1 MNNVEN
7 GDLRV
12 FVAVVR
18 KGGFS
23 AAAEELGMSAAF
35 VSKRVGILEEAL
47 GVRLFDRSTR
57 RVVITVEGEQVYGR
71 AQRILEQ
78 LDDMVD
84 ELLERRSEPAGRLRI
99 CSSFG
104 FGRKVVAP
112 VIAQL
117 AASHPKLQ
125 IRFEVFDRLVDTVA
139 EGFDLD
145 VRIGDAIAPNLVARK
160 LMDNHRI
167 LCAAPAYLARHGAP
181 KALADLAGHQ
191 CLAIKER
198 DHPLGTWRLQ
208 GRRGEETV
216 RVSGALSTN
225 HGEIALRWAVE
236 GAGIVL
242 RSQWD
247 ARAYLAS
254 GALAQVLPEYT
265 QPANVWAVYPQRL
278 AGSGR
283 VAACVDFLRRH
294 LAGRFGK
301 TSHSNISSNSC
312 PSCPSRSTIR
322 KSGPC
327 CATMPPTA
335 IRKKCRRC

>member
-1 MNNVEN
+1 MNNQIEN
-7 GDLRV
+7 EDLRV

-18 KGGFS
+18 KGSFIG
-23 AAAEELGMSAAF
+23 AAEELGMSPPY
-35 VSKRVGILEEAL
+35 VSKRVGVLESLL
-47 GVRLFDRSTR
+47 GVKLFERSTR
-57 RVVITVEGEQVYGR
+57 RVVITDDGEQVYAR
-71 AQRILEQ
+71 AQLILGQ
-78 LDDMVD
+78 LDDMLDDVA
-84 ELLERRSEPAGRLRI
+84 ERRREPAGRLRI

-104 FGRKVVAP
+104 FGRNVVAP
-112 VIAQL
+112 VIARL
-117 AASHPKLQ
+117 SAAHPGLQ

-145 VRIGDAIAPNLVARK
+145 VRIGDAIAPQLVARK

-167 LCAAPAYLARHGAP
+167 LCAAPAYIARHGKP
-181 KALADLAGHQ
+181 RTLSELASHQ

-208 GRRGEETV
+208 GKNGEESV

-247 ARAYLAS
+247 ARSYLAD
-254 GALAQVLPEYT
+254 GALVQLLPDYT

-278 AGSGR
+278 AGSAR
-283 VAACVDFLRRH
+283 VRVCVDFLRHH
-294 LAGRFGK
+294 LQSQLRGQV
-301 TSHSNISSNSC
+301 
-312 PSCPSRSTIR
+312 
-322 KSGPC
+322 
-327 CATMPPTA
+327 
-335 IRKKCRRC
+335 

>member
-1 MNNVEN
+1 MNNIEN

-18 KGGFS
+18 KGSFS
-23 AAAEELGMSAAF
+23 AAAAELAMSPAF
-35 VSKRVGILEEAL
+35 VSKRIGILEQGL
-47 GVRLFDRSTR
+47 GVRLFERSTR
-57 RVVITVEGEQVYGR
+57 RVVVTDDGEQVYGR

-84 ELLERRSEPAGRLRI
+84 ELQQRHSEPAGRLRI

-112 VIAQL
+112 VVAQL
-117 AASHPKLQ
+117 AASYPKLQ

-145 VRIGDAIAPNLVARK
+145 VRIGDDIHPQMVARK

-167 LCAAPAYLARHGAP
+167 LCASKDYLARHGTP
-181 KALADLAGHQ
+181 KTLADLAGHQ

-198 DHPLGTWRLQ
+198 DHPLGTWRLH
-208 GRRGEETV
+208 GRHGEETV
-216 RVSGALSTN
+216 RVAGSLSTN
-225 HGEIALRWAVE
+225 HGEIALRWAEE

-247 ARAYLAS
+247 ARSYLQS
-254 GALAQVLPEYT
+254 GALVQVLPEYT

-283 VAACVDFLRRH
+283 VRVCVDFLRAH
-294 LAGRFGK
+294 LAA
-301 TSHSNISSNSC
+301 HS
-312 PSCPSRSTIR
+312 
-322 KSGPC
+322 
-327 CATMPPTA
+327 
-335 IRKKCRRC
+335 

>member
-7 GDLRV
+7 SDLRV
-12 FVAVVR
+12 LVAVVR
-18 KGGFS
+18 KGSFS
-23 AAAEELGMSAAF
+23 AAAAELGMSPAF
-35 VSKRVGILEEAL
+35 VSKRIGLLEQSL
-47 GVRLFDRSTR
+47 GVRLFERSTR
-57 RVVITVEGEQVYGR
+57 RVVLTDDGEQVYGR

-84 ELLERRSEPAGRLRI
+84 TLRERQGEPAGRLRI

-112 VIAQL
+112 VIARL

-145 VRIGDAIAPNLVARK
+145 VRIGDAIPPQLVARK

-167 LCAAPAYLARHGAP
+167 LCAAPAYLARHGTP
-181 KALADLAGHQ
+181 KVLADLAAHQ

-198 DHPLGTWRLQ
+198 DHPLGTWRLR
-208 GRRGEETV
+208 GRHGEETV
-216 RVSGALSTN
+216 RVAGSLSTN
-225 HGEIALRWAVE
+225 HGEIALRWAEE

-247 ARAYLAS
+247 ARGYLED
-254 GALAQVLPEYT
+254 GRLVQVLPEYT

-283 VAACVDFLRRH
+283 VQVCVDFLRRH
-294 LAGRFGK
+294 LASAR
-301 TSHSNISSNSC
+301 TDS
-312 PSCPSRSTIR
+312 
-322 KSGPC
+322 
-327 CATMPPTA
+327 
-335 IRKKCRRC
+335 